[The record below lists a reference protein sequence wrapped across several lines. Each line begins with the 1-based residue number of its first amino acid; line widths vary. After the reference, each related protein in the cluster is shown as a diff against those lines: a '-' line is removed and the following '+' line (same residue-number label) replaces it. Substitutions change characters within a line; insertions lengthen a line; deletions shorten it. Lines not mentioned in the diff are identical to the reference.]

1 VIYKYKFG
9 KRMVKA
15 GNIQQIINHMVF
27 SHQSTLV
34 IFVNHISIKNV
45 HIIIEVI
52 FKALTQD
59 FIIYKQVS
67 STMEAS
73 S

>member
-1 VIYKYKFG
+1 MTKYHMIYNLL
-9 KRMVKA
+9 
-15 GNIQQIINHMVF
+15 NITCFYH
-27 SHQSTLV
+27 TLSKLIV
-34 IFVNHISIKNV
+34 VNHISIKNV

-67 STMEAS
+67 SIHKIHPVS
-73 S
+73 SCF